1 MHKKNSKSDIR
12 VFEMANYVRPP
23 VVESLTYDWVLNGRY
38 NSFYDDLVDYYNG
51 SVTHATIINS
61 YTDLIYGRGLT
72 LNHSEEQ
79 LVNWIKFR
87 QALSKKT
94 LKKIIADYVLYEA
107 SAILITKTKT
117 GHTDNGIF
125 R

>member
-94 LKKIIADYVLYEA
+94 LKKIILC
-107 SAILITKTKT
+107 LFNWRTKTNRAALRWSTKGWDLT
-117 GHTDNGIF
+117 N
-125 R
+125 